1 MCAQRRECRFANK
14 DYKDVDL
21 TQYSKI
27 ITDTIE
33 KTVPGKNP
41 VVEKN
46 KFSTDMLSHKEAVK
60 LGMALSSLS
69 ELEGYGKTVTIFR
82 LFDGKIVDTDKKD
95 NNKSNNTIK
104 PKRKPLKKEK
114 PKGGRMT

>member
-1 MCAQRRECRFANK
+1 MCAQRRECRLANK
-14 DYKDVDL
+14 NHKDVDL

-27 ITDTIE
+27 IIDTIE

-46 KFSTDMLSHKEAVK
+46 KFTTEILSHKEAVK
-60 LGMALSSLS
+60 LGISLSSLS
-69 ELEGYGKTVTIFR
+69 ELEGFGKTVTIFR
-82 LFDGKIVDTDKKD
+82 LFDGKIVDTEKK
-95 NNKSNNTIK
+95 NNNTIK
-104 PKRKPLKKEK
+104 PKRKPIKKDK

>member
-1 MCAQRRECRFANK
+1 MCAKRRECRFANK
-14 DYKDVDL
+14 DYKYLDL

-27 ITDTIE
+27 IIDTIE

-46 KFSTDMLSHKEAVK
+46 KFSTDLLSHKEAVK

-69 ELEGYGKTVTIFR
+69 ELEGYGKRVTIFR
-82 LFDGKIVDTDKKD
+82 LFDGKVVDTDKK
-95 NNKSNNTIK
+95 NNSTVK
-104 PKRKPLKKEK
+104 PKRKPIKKDK

>member
-1 MCAQRRECRFANK
+1 MCAQRRECRLANK
-14 DYKDVDL
+14 NHKDVDL

-27 ITDTIE
+27 IIDTIE

-46 KFSTDMLSHKEAVK
+46 KFTTEILSHKEALK
-60 LGMALSSLS
+60 LGISLSSLS
-69 ELEGYGKTVTIFR
+69 ELEGFGKTVTIFR
-82 LFDGKIVDTDKKD
+82 LFDGKIVDTEKK
-95 NNKSNNTIK
+95 NNNTIK
-104 PKRKPLKKEK
+104 PKRKPIKKDK

>member
-1 MCAQRRECRFANK
+1 MCAQRRRECRFANK
-14 DYKDVDL
+14 DFKNVDL

-41 VVEKN
+41 KVEKD
-46 KFSTDMLSHKEAVK
+46 KFSTDELTHKEAVR

-82 LFDGKIVDTDKKD
+82 LFDGKKVDTEKK
-95 NNKSNNTIK
+95 NNNTIK
-104 PKRKPLKKEK
+104 PKRKPIKKDK

>member
-1 MCAQRRECRFANK
+1 MCAKRRECRFANK
-14 DYKDVDL
+14 DFKDVDL

-41 VVEKN
+41 KVQKD
-46 KFSTDMLSHKEAVK
+46 KFPTDELTHKEAVR

-82 LFDGKIVDTDKKD
+82 LFDGKVVDTYKNDT
-95 NNKSNNTIK
+95 STVK
-104 PKRKPLKKEK
+104 PKRKPLKKDK
-114 PKGGRMT
+114 PKAGRMT

>member
-1 MCAQRRECRFANK
+1 MYAKRRECKFANK
-14 DYKDVDL
+14 DFKDVDL

-27 ITDTIE
+27 IADTTE

-41 VVEKN
+41 KVEKD
-46 KFSTDMLSHKEAVK
+46 KFSTDVLTHKEAVK

-82 LFDGKIVDTDKKD
+82 LFDGKVVDTDK
-95 NNKSNNTIK
+95 NKNII
-104 PKRKPLKKEK
+104 RKH
-114 PKGGRMT
+114 KGGRMK

>member
-1 MCAQRRECRFANK
+1 MCAQRRRECRFENK

-46 KFSTDMLSHKEAVK
+46 KFSTDLLSHKQAVK

-82 LFDGKIVDTDKKD
+82 LFDGKVVDTDKK
-95 NNKSNNTIK
+95 NNSTVK
-104 PKRKPLKKEK
+104 PKRKPLKKDK
-114 PKGGRMT
+114 PKGGRIR